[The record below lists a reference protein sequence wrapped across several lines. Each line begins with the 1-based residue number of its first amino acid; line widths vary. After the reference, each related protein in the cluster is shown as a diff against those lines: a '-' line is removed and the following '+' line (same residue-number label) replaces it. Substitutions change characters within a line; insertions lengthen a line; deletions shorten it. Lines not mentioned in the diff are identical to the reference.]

1 MEWKSANVTPIF
13 KKGTRSEPGNYR
25 PVSLT
30 SVCCKLLESILRD
43 ELMKH
48 LTANC
53 LLNPSQHGFMPGKS
67 CTTNLLEFM
76 EKMTSVIDA
85 GQPFDVVFLD
95 FAKAFD
101 KVPRERLLEKLRAH
115 GVRGRALN
123 WIRNWLTGRKQR
135 VVLNGKYS
143 SWADVLSGVPQGSV
157 LGPILFLIF
166 INDLDFAAL
175 LIDIL
180 RKFADDTKLGQTV
193 TTLEERE
200 LLQQA
205 LDSLCR
211 WAEEWGMEFNI
222 KKCKVMHV
230 GFNNPGHTYTMNNQ
244 QLEVTEEERDIGVC
258 VTKSLKPSQQ
268 CAQAARSAQTVLSQ
282 ISRAFHYRDRHIFKS
297 LYVQYV
303 RPHLEYAAV
312 SWSPWLET
320 DKAVIEKIQKR
331 AVSMVSGLKG
341 KTYEE
346 KLLELGLTTME
357 ERRHQADMVQT
368 FKIIHGI
375 DNVSPDT
382 WFRRVDSTVRTTRSC
397 ADPLNLRLQTA
408 RLETRRNFFSSRVV
422 EAWNAIPSDIKNSK
436 NVHMFKK
443 AYRTHRVN
451 MVGAAI

>member
-1 MEWKSANVTPIF
+1 VFTREDTEHIPRAADMETSVLEEVNISEKAVKDKIRKLKPESATGPDEIGPKLLQELVNELNLPLVLIFRSSLNTGEVPMEWKTANVTPIF

-222 KKCKVMHV
+222 KKCKVYLLV
-230 GFNNPGHTYTMNNQ
+230 Y
-244 QLEVTEEERDIGVC
+244 LVC
-258 VTKSLKPSQQ
+258 SLQWP
-268 CAQAARSAQTVLSQ
+268 R
-282 ISRAFHYRDRHIFKS
+282 
-297 LYVQYV
+297 
-303 RPHLEYAAV
+303 
-312 SWSPWLET
+312 
-320 DKAVIEKIQKR
+320 
-331 AVSMVSGLKG
+331 
-341 KTYEE
+341 
-346 KLLELGLTTME
+346 
-357 ERRHQADMVQT
+357 
-368 FKIIHGI
+368 
-375 DNVSPDT
+375 
-382 WFRRVDSTVRTTRSC
+382 
-397 ADPLNLRLQTA
+397 
-408 RLETRRNFFSSRVV
+408 
-422 EAWNAIPSDIKNSK
+422 
-436 NVHMFKK
+436 
-443 AYRTHRVN
+443 
-451 MVGAAI
+451 